1 MKNIVM
7 LEEVLAKNA
16 LNNLLLKSELEERS

>member
-1 MKNIVM
+1 MENIAM
-7 LEEVLAKNA
+7 EEVLGKNA